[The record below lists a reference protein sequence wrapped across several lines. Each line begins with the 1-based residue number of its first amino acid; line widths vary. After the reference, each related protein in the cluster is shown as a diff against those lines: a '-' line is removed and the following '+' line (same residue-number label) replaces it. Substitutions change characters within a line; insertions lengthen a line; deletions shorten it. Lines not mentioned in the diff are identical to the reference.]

1 MAKESIRRWGYD
13 AACLKQQ
20 EKTLVNLLE
29 ERGKVCVQTLVKD
42 GGKIHYPAHLV
53 EQSDL

>member
-20 EKTLVNLLE
+20 EKTPVNLLE